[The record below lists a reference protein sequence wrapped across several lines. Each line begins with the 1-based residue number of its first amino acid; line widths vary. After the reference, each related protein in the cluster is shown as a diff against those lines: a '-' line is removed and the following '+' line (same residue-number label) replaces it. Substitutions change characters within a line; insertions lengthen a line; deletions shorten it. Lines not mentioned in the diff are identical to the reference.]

1 MPDGTHCHIL
11 PGMGKQLL
19 QQLPKLA
26 REVSQAVTRY
36 QQVAEAA
43 AGVCANVV
51 SPKAVADVISGECP
65 VFVLDTNESMK
76 GMRFHQLRCCCV
88 GLLDKL
94 RGTGRRFSILTYDP
108 KVKCE
113 GMADGRGGESV
124 REEHVKTV
132 TQAQDWV
139 LKLKLGGG
147 VTIMDSLMIAMSAP
161 QGDAVYFLTYGFG
174 NERAFMRVRDLVRDA
189 TQPLCVE
196 VHSAP
201 RDKSVHTVAL
211 DANVKSKEW
220 LGEIAD
226 SGKGIAYVCDT
237 ESAEKA
243 LEDAG
248 IDISL
253 FKRDDLQLLQDE
265 AADATSQCE
274 KIHRLQRE
282 LRTELDRII
291 WGTMVLHN
299 GRDAPNETDALITSL
314 DKVFAVDGSPAPLS
328 PAGQSPSR
336 DEWLRSSGCPA
347 QLVSQMRS
355 LFQMLD
361 EQHRGF
367 LCRDN
372 LGGVFDIIE
381 KDWPEHEAAHLA
393 EAAWAPD
400 GRMLFDGFL
409 RFFLEFLDCNFR
421 HIDSSRN
428 GLILSS
434 RDAELVST
442 VLTRNHAV
450 TMQRF
455 GGVHG
460 SVPRSEFPE
469 YVVSHCMSGMG
480 LRAIKH
486 ACGALAL
493 LRCAEVLHEEDDEMP
508 SHSREASSPE
518 RTRPASAFSYRDD
531 SDDDVPCLTV
541 QPVSR
546 ADSRYTQPPP
556 RPASAHSHRAEWQSS
571 ASAPKRPWERSR
583 PASAKT
589 RRPASAHNQ
598 QRAERPE
605 PYWQSSSSTPKRP
618 WERSRPASAQAHR
631 SRASPARAPALPRRP
646 ASATKRMF
654 PSNFQRQRDKKENV
668 SPGGVLRI
676 SVSVP
681 C

>member
-1 MPDGTHCHIL
+1 MCIRDSPASMPRKRIAVLNLNKRSNRSTINTTTNRLFSQSRVFVWANTGGPIHEGQGHAVCVPRLEETFLSACTRLLKLPKLATKLYEAESGRLTKFSKLEPGRDYVLIAEGEKLKRPVGNSGYFISSGRGNRLSVCDWLKRHGLKGRGLTLERLLKRTLFAHGVSKCTIDGRPTHVEAGYCRVASPSPSQGSRCLFEHYRMPDGTHCHIL

-434 RDAELVST
+434 RDAELVPHT
-442 VLTRNHAV
+442 HGMFLDYVLV
-450 TMQRF
+450 
-455 GGVHG
+455 
-460 SVPRSEFPE
+460 
-469 YVVSHCMSGMG
+469 
-480 LRAIKH
+480 
-486 ACGALAL
+486 
-493 LRCAEVLHEEDDEMP
+493 
-508 SHSREASSPE
+508 
-518 RTRPASAFSYRDD
+518 
-531 SDDDVPCLTV
+531 
-541 QPVSR
+541 
-546 ADSRYTQPPP
+546 
-556 RPASAHSHRAEWQSS
+556 
-571 ASAPKRPWERSR
+571 
-583 PASAKT
+583 
-589 RRPASAHNQ
+589 
-598 QRAERPE
+598 
-605 PYWQSSSSTPKRP
+605 
-618 WERSRPASAQAHR
+618 
-631 SRASPARAPALPRRP
+631 
-646 ASATKRMF
+646 
-654 PSNFQRQRDKKENV
+654 
-668 SPGGVLRI
+668 
-676 SVSVP
+676 
-681 C
+681 